1 LAALPFDLGLQ
12 SFLEIILPVD
22 PPPAAL
28 PMLAHGLADI
38 TVERKL
44 KQNKNTI
51 LQLQFIRCEREDM
64 KRTH

>member
-44 KQNKNTI
+44 KQNKTI
-51 LQLQFIRCEREDM
+51 LQKYNF
-64 KRTH
+64 TVT

>member
-1 LAALPFDLGLQ
+1 
-12 SFLEIILPVD
+12 LEIILPVD

-44 KQNKNTI
+44 KKQNKNTI
-51 LQLQFIRCEREDM
+51 LQLQLHF
-64 KRTH
+64 